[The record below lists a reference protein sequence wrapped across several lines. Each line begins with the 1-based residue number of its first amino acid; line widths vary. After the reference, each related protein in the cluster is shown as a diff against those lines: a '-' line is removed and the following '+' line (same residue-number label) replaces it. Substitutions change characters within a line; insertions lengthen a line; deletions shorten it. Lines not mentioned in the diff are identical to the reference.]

1 MKRYTEEK
9 KMKRREE
16 DKRFT
21 FKCQVTQDE
30 NCETELEYIEKLLLS
45 FSFQKKVT
53 HTMSRV
59 A

>member
-1 MKRYTEEK
+1 MKRYTLKKDEK
-9 KMKRREE
+9 EGG
-16 DKRFT
+16 RFT
-21 FKCQVTQDE
+21 FKWHVNQDE

-45 FSFQKKVT
+45 FSFEKKVT